1 MLEHLSQ
8 GAPASADLHLAGQ
21 IWGPSLGSEMALLLG
36 EGVSVVANRNSH
48 PPAPRRPVPVPA
60 LPHTLMPHRNVS
72 ETFNATNKSESCSHP
87 PECLE
92 PRLSSEGDVSR
103 QAACTSQGTRAICS
117 HLFVLGPKC
126 WRFHLGSGGGEWRRG
141 SRKE

>member
-92 PRLSSEGDVSR
+92 PRLSSEGTSADR
-103 QAACTSQGTRAICS
+103 QPAQAKEPGRSADIFLSSALNAG
-117 HLFVLGPKC
+117 
-126 WRFHLGSGGGEWRRG
+126 GSI
-141 SRKE
+141 

>member
-8 GAPASADLHLAGQ
+8 GALASADLHLAGQ

-60 LPHTLMPHRNVS
+60 LPHTLMHIEMFQKRLMPQRS
-72 ETFNATNKSESCSHP
+72 PKAAAILLSAWSHGCP
-87 PECLE
+87 LKGTSADRQPAQAKE
-92 PRLSSEGDVSR
+92 PGRSADIFLSSALNAG
-103 QAACTSQGTRAICS
+103 
-117 HLFVLGPKC
+117 
-126 WRFHLGSGGGEWRRG
+126 GSI
-141 SRKE
+141 